1 MTVRERPG
9 IYAEY
14 RVNSSFTA
22 ADDSVTVGVAAHI
35 NGDASSAKSIVSYMD
50 AVESYGICPMTKLI
64 KTLFLNGCGRILAV
78 PVIGENY
85 PDAYARLLDG
95 GADIIIC
102 DSRSEDDLLTMKSAL
117 ENGEYAMGI
126 WECDETADRCVEYA
140 RDMNFERLIIC
151 AGADEAQ
158 GNLAAALAGVISSEK
173 ELFLNGHALSG
184 VGNLV
189 RSFTEREIEDLIAGG
204 VTPIEND
211 GESVCVV
218 RGVTTKTNTDGIED
232 KSLRE
237 IATVI
242 TVQEVLKSVH
252 SALKLKFARAKN
264 DALTRGAIR
273 SQVAVELEKKLAAG
287 KIADY
292 GNIRAVADT
301 NDISLCRVD
310 FEFSVVCGLNTIML
324 TAYLNV

>member
-22 ADDSVTVGVAAHI
+22 AEGTVTVGVAAHV
-35 NGDASSAKSIVSYMD
+35 NGDASSVEGIVSYMD
-50 AVESYGICPMTKLI
+50 AVQSYGMCPMTKLI
-64 KTLFLNGCGRILAV
+64 KTLFSNGCGRIIAA
-78 PVIGENY
+78 PVIDENY
-85 PDAYARLLDG
+85 PDAFSQLLTS
-95 GADIIIC
+95 GADIIVC
-102 DSRSEDDLLTMKSAL
+102 DSRSYDALNSMKTAL
-117 ENGEYAMGI
+117 ENAEYSMGI
-126 WECDETADRCVEYA
+126 WECDEAAAQCIEYA
-140 RDMNFERLIIC
+140 QGMNFERLIIC
-151 AGADEAQ
+151 GGADEAE

-173 ELFLNGHALSG
+173 ELFLNGHPLQGAG
-184 VGNLV
+184 QLV
-189 RSFTEREIEDLIAGG
+189 RSFTEQEIEAMIAGG
-204 VTPIEND
+204 VTPIEYD
-211 GESVCVV
+211 GESICVI
-218 RGVTTKTNTDGIED
+218 RGVTTRTSTDGIED

-237 IATVI
+237 IAAVI
-242 TVQEVLKSVH
+242 TVLDVLKSVH

-292 GNIRAVADT
+292 GSISAVADS
-301 NDISLCRVD
+301 NDASLCRVG
-310 FEFSVVCGLNTIML
+310 FEFSAVCGLSTIML